1 MLTRYFFNPETN
13 TCESFFYGGCM
24 GNKNNFIEKNDC
36 LKTCGAAAAPK
47 SKLRLLFNGL
57 INFWLSGV

>member
-1 MLTRYFFNPETN
+1 
-13 TCESFFYGGCM
+13 
-24 GNKNNFIEKNDC
+24 